1 MSQLTAGIAM
11 GTMAAL
17 LIFMAATTNSA
28 FAQQANPQ
36 GAPNPKAIQQQN
48 LNRQLF
54 TTGTAKIGNVTLR
67 LAGGVLIT
75 LRLAGGVL
83 VTPLTCINVSGNLSG
98 IPLLGGL
105 NQSLLT
111 QANQAL
117 KQHPPNVCFSKSD
130 AMRIRAEVM
139 HQPGPMG
146 TMGGR

>member
-28 FAQQANPQ
+28 FAQ
-36 GAPNPKAIQQQN
+36 GAPNPKAIQQQK
-48 LNRQLF
+48 LNQQLF

-67 LAGGVLIT
+67 LGGGVI
-75 LRLAGGVL
+75 

-105 NQSLLT
+105 NQPLLT
-111 QANQAL
+111 QANHVL
-117 KQHPPNVCFSKSD
+117 KQHPPNVCFSKRD

-139 HQPGPMG
+139 HQQGPMG